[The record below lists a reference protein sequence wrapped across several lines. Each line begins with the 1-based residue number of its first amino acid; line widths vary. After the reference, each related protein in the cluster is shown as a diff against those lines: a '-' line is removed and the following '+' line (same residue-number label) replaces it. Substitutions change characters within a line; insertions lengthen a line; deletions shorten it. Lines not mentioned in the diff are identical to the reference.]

1 MRPFILLTLL
11 TLLAPAALLAQR
23 SDSTAFDLEQVVVSE
38 NRLEL
43 PFSDQSRHV
52 TVLRREDILALPAVS
67 LAEVLQF
74 VSGVDVR
81 QRGVHGVQADLSL
94 RGSTFDQVLLL
105 VNGVRLSDPQTGHH
119 LMNLPLDPEQVE
131 RIEIM
136 QGAGARI
143 WGQNAFA
150 GAVNIVTRRPEGPAL
165 TASLRAGDHGLGG
178 VSLAADLAAG
188 GARHRVALSRDF
200 AGGYRPNTDYD
211 MTSAWYQGELDLRR
225 GSVRL
230 MAGHTDRRFGANG
243 FYANPSFAKQFE
255 AVQTTLVAMDG
266 RTDAGAWTLRPRVW
280 WRRNQDEYLFDRY
293 NPSVYRNVHIGS
305 SAGAELHARR
315 PTRLGSLGAGVEIG
329 HVALRSNNLG
339 AHQRYTAAAFL
350 EHRFILLDGRLDLT
364 PGLSISHFSDFGTR
378 VFPGI
383 DAGMRL
389 GSGWK
394 AFASAGQTY
403 RVPTFTDLYYS
414 DPANA
419 GNPDL
424 QPESAF
430 SWEAGA
436 SYLRGNLRLQ
446 ASWFERLGRD
456 LIDWTRDAD
465 TLRWQPRNF
474 RDLDMRGVDLS
485 AEMLVGRGI
494 LQSLRLGYTHID
506 ASFPTEGQTNSRYAL
521 NHLAHQAT
529 AGLRLGHGPLS
540 LQVQAR
546 NQERIGGESDLLLDA
561 RLAARLGAVS
571 AWVEATNL
579 TDEAWTGANL
589 VPMPGRWLR
598 AGIRYAVAPARR

>member
-1 MRPFILLTLL
+1 MRLTLLLTLM
-11 TLLAPAALLAQR
+11 APAALLAQIG
-23 SDSTAFDLEQVVVSE
+23 DSSALDLEQVVVSE

-52 TVLRREDILALPAVS
+52 TVLQREEILALPAVS

-74 VSGVDVR
+74 VSGVDIR

-94 RGSTFDQVLLL
+94 RGSTFDQVLVL

-119 LMNLPLDPEQVE
+119 LLNLPLDPEQVE

-150 GAVNIVTRRPEGPAL
+150 GAINIVTRRPDGPAL
-165 TASLRAGDHGLGG
+165 TAALRGGDHGLGG
-178 VSLAADLAAG
+178 LSLSADLPAGGVKHRLSLA
-188 GARHRVALSRDF
+188 RDF
-200 AGGYRPNTDYD
+200 ARGYRPNTDYD
-211 MTSAWYQGELDLRR
+211 IASAWYQGEIDLRG
-225 GSVRL
+225 GSIRL

-243 FYANPSFAKQFE
+243 FYANPAFAKQFE
-255 AVQTTLVAMDG
+255 AVQTTLVAVDG
-266 RTDAGAWTLRPRVW
+266 RTEAGAWTLRPRAW

-293 NPSVYRNVHIGS
+293 NPALYRNVHIGS

-315 PTRLGSLGAGVEIG
+315 ATRLGSLGAGIEVG

-339 AHQRYTAAAFL
+339 AHQRVTAAAFL
-350 EHRFILLDGRLDLT
+350 EHRFSLLDGRLDLT
-364 PGLSISHFSDFGTR
+364 PGLSVSHFSDFGTR
-378 VFPGI
+378 VFPGM
-383 DAGMRL
+383 DAGLRL
-389 GSGWK
+389 GRGWK
-394 AFASAGQTY
+394 AFGSAGQTY
-403 RVPTFTDLYYS
+403 RVPTFTDLHYS
-414 DPANA
+414 DPSNA

-465 TLRWQPRNF
+465 TLRWQPQNF
-474 RDLDMRGVDLS
+474 RDLDMRGLDLS
-485 AEMLVGRGI
+485 AEMLLRSGP
-494 LQSLRLGYTHID
+494 LQAVRIGYTRID
-506 ASFPTEGQTNSRYAL
+506 ATFPTEGQTSSRYAL
-521 NHLAHQAT
+521 NHLTHQAT
-529 AGLRLGHGPLS
+529 AGLRLGHGALS
-540 LQVQAR
+540 LQVQGR
-546 NQERIGGESDLLLDA
+546 YQERLGGEGDLLMDA
-561 RLAARLGAVS
+561 RLSARRGPFT

-589 VPMPGRWLR
+589 VPMPGRWVR
-598 AGIRYAVAPARR
+598 AGLRYAVSPASR